1 MRYEVVSHLRSAG
14 VERILNLY
22 YCRAAQMDNQVSGD
36 AYLGFE
42 QVLFFQLVCDIVL
55 CVFFFWLCIIDFRC
69 FLFLF

>member
-42 QVLFFQLVCDIVL
+42 RVLFFSSYVTLC
-55 CVFFFWLCIIDFRC
+55 CVFSFFGFVL
-69 FLFLF
+69 